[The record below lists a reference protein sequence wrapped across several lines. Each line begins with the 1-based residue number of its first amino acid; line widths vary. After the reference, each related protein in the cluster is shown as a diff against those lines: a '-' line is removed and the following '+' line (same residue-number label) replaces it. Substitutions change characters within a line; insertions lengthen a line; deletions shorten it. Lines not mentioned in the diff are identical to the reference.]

1 MTMNYSMTIVGVIV
15 MIASQFAPEMEVQSV
30 EVETILAAIGIIV
43 AWVGRFRQGD
53 ISIVGIK

>member
-1 MTMNYSMTIVGVIV
+1 

-43 AWVGRFRQGD
+43 AWYGRWRQGD
-53 ISIVGIK
+53 VSLVGIK

>member
-1 MTMNYSMTIVGVIV
+1 MKNYSLTIVGVIV
-15 MIASQFAPEMEVQSV
+15 MIASQFAPDVEVKSV

-43 AWVGRFRQGD
+43 AWVGRWIQGD

>member
-1 MTMNYSMTIVGVIV
+1 MTITGIIV

>member
-1 MTMNYSMTIVGVIV
+1 MTIVGVIV

-43 AWVGRFRQGD
+43 AWYGRWRQSD
-53 ISIVGIK
+53 ISILGVK

>member
-1 MTMNYSMTIVGVIV
+1 MNYSMTIVGVIV

-43 AWVGRFRQGD
+43 AWYGRWRAGD
-53 ISIVGIK
+53 ISIVGVK